1 MSKKV
6 IFYFQIEFSTFILD
20 LTVVYTHFYA
30 PVLNACLY
38 AIEVFLAAPLL
49 NGVWHVWKSVA
60 EVVCIYRG
68 KISLSGVNIN
78 TSFSM

>member
-49 NGVWHVWKSVA
+49 NGV
-60 EVVCIYRG
+60 CIYRG
-68 KISLSGVNIN
+68 KISLSGVNLN